1 MTDVTL
7 FSRTEDTFFNGR
19 IKVFQHRE
27 GYRFSIDAVLLA
39 AFSAPGTEDRIVDLG
54 TGCGIIPL
62 ILGYRHPAVS
72 ITGIEVQPEL
82 AELAAQNVEDN
93 GLKER
98 ITIIS
103 GDMRSLSIQAVSGP
117 VDLVISNPPYRKGRS
132 GRVNPHPQR
141 ALARHEILATIE
153 DVASAGAR
161 LLGIGGRFAI
171 VYPAERITD
180 LLTHLRSAG
189 IEPKHIQ
196 TVHAKDHDP
205 ARLVLVSG
213 VKGGGPGAAVHEP
226 LVIYRPN
233 GTYTDRVQAMFDPWS
248 LYQPVVN
255 RFNT

>member
-1 MTDVTL
+1 MTL
-7 FSRTEDTFFNGR
+7 LGLTEDAFFNGI
-19 IKVFQHRE
+19 IKVLQHRE

-39 AFSAPGTEDRIVDLG
+39 AFSDPGAEDRIVDLG

-82 AELAAQNVEDN
+82 AALAAQNVEAN
-93 GLKER
+93 GMKDR
-98 ITIIS
+98 VTIIC
-103 GDMRSLSIQAVSGP
+103 GDMKLLSIQAVSGP
-117 VDLVISNPPYRKGRS
+117 VDLVISNPPYRKSRS

-141 ALARHEILATIE
+141 ALARHEILATLQ
-153 DVASAGAR
+153 DVAAAAAR
-161 LLGIGGRFAI
+161 LLGIGGGFAI

-180 LLTHLRSAG
+180 LLTNLRSTG

-213 VKGGGPGAAVHEP
+213 IKGGRPGATVHEP
-226 LVIYRPN
+226 LVIYQPN
-233 GTYTDRVQAMFDPWS
+233 GTYTETVQAMLAP
-248 LYQPVVN
+248 
-255 RFNT
+255 

>member
-1 MTDVTL
+1 M
-7 FSRTEDTFFNGR
+7 
-19 IKVFQHRE
+19 QHRE

-39 AFSAPGTEDRIVDLG
+39 AFSAPEAGDRIVDLG

-82 AELAAQNVEDN
+82 AALATQNVEAN
-93 GLKER
+93 GMKER
-98 ITIIS
+98 ITIIR
-103 GDMRSLSIQAVSGP
+103 GDMRSLSIQDVSGP

-141 ALARHEILATIE
+141 AVARHEILATIQ
-153 DVASAGAR
+153 DVAGAAAG

-171 VYPAERITD
+171 VYPTERITD
-180 LLTHLRSAG
+180 LLTNLRSAG

-196 TVHAKDHDP
+196 TVHAKSHDP

-213 VKGGGPGAAVHEP
+213 IKGGRPSAAVHEP
-226 LVIYRPN
+226 LMIFQPN
-233 GTYTDRVQAMFDPWS
+233 GTYTDKVQTMFDP
-248 LYQPVVN
+248 
-255 RFNT
+255 

>member
-1 MTDVTL
+1 MTEIKL
-7 FSRTEDTFFNGR
+7 RAQTEDTFFNGR

-39 AFSAPGTEDRIVDLG
+39 AFSAPGDNDHIVDLG

-62 ILGYRHPAVS
+62 ILGHRHPAVK

-82 AELAAQNVEDN
+82 AALAAQNIEAN
-93 GLKER
+93 ELKER
-98 ITIIS
+98 ITILC
-103 GDMRSLSIQAVSGP
+103 GDIKLLSIQDFGGP
-117 VDLVISNPPYRKGRS
+117 SDIVISNPPYRKGRS
-132 GRVNPHPQR
+132 GRVNLHPQR
-141 ALARHEILATIE
+141 AVARHEILATLE
-153 DVASAGAR
+153 EVAGVAAR

-180 LLTHLRSAG
+180 LLTNLRSAG

-213 VKGGGPGAAVHEP
+213 TKGGRPGAAVHEP
-226 LVIYRPN
+226 LVIYQPN
-233 GTYTDRVQAMFDPWS
+233 GMYTDRVQAMFDP
-248 LYQPVVN
+248 
-255 RFNT
+255 

>member
-1 MTDVTL
+1 MTDMTL
-7 FSRTEDTFFNGR
+7 LSRTEDTFFNGR
-19 IKVFQHRE
+19 IKVLQHRE

-39 AFSAPGTEDRIVDLG
+39 AFSAPGAKDHIVDLG

-62 ILGYRHPAVS
+62 ILGYLHPEVS

-82 AELAAQNVEDN
+82 AALAAQNVEAN

-98 ITIIS
+98 VTIIR

-117 VDLVISNPPYRKGRS
+117 VNLVISNPPYRKGRS
-132 GRVNPHPQR
+132 GRVNPQPQR
-141 ALARHEILATIE
+141 ALARHEILATLQ
-153 DVASAGAR
+153 DVASAAAR
-161 LLGIGGRFAI
+161 LLGIGRFSV

-180 LLTHLRSAG
+180 LLTNLRSAG

-196 TVHAKDHDP
+196 TVHAKSHDP

-213 VKGGGPGAAVHEP
+213 IKGGRPGAAVHEP
-226 LVIYRPN
+226 LVIYQAN
-233 GTYTDRVQAMFDPWS
+233 GTYTDRVQATFDPWS
-248 LYQPVVN
+248 LYQSVVN

>member
-1 MTDVTL
+1 MTDTTL
-7 FSRTEDTFFNGR
+7 LARTEDTFFNGR

-39 AFSAPGTEDRIVDLG
+39 AFSAPEAKDRIVDLG

-62 ILGYRHPAVS
+62 ILGLRHPAVS
-72 ITGIEVQPEL
+72 ITGIEVQTEL
-82 AELAAQNVEDN
+82 AELAAQNVESN
-93 GLKER
+93 GLTER
-98 ITIIS
+98 ISIVCA
-103 GDMRSLSIQAVSGP
+103 DMRSLSIQAVSGP

-141 ALARHEILATIE
+141 AVARHEILATLQ
-153 DVASAGAR
+153 DVAAAAAR

-180 LLTHLRSAG
+180 LLTTLRSAG

-196 TVHAKDHDP
+196 TVHAKSHDP

-213 VKGGGPGAAVHEP
+213 IKAGGPGAAVREP
-226 LVIYRPN
+226 LVIFQPD
-233 GTYTDRVQAMFDPWS
+233 GTYTDRVQAMFNP
-248 LYQPVVN
+248 
-255 RFNT
+255 

>member
-1 MTDVTL
+1 MKDMTL
-7 FSRTEDTFFNGR
+7 LARTEDPFFNGG
-19 IKVFQHRE
+19 IKVLQHRE

-39 AFSAPGTEDRIVDLG
+39 AFSAPGAKDRIVDLG
-54 TGCGIIPL
+54 TGCGILPL

-82 AELAAQNVEDN
+82 AELAARNVEAN

-98 ITIIS
+98 ITIIR

-141 ALARHEILATIE
+141 AVARHEILATIQ
-153 DVASAGAR
+153 DVAAAAAR
-161 LLGIGGRFAI
+161 LIGIGGRFSV

-180 LLTHLRSAG
+180 ILTNLRSAG
-189 IEPKHIQ
+189 IEPKYIQ

-213 VKGGGPGAAVHEP
+213 IKGGRPGAAVLEP
-226 LVIYRPN
+226 LMIHQTN
-233 GTYTDRVQAMFDPWS
+233 GTYTDRVQAMFDP
-248 LYQPVVN
+248 
-255 RFNT
+255 